1 MNNKEH
7 FNDKPL
13 KDALAKYEADLK
25 AGSHCGFADWLN
37 TAFVDLAKGAFVR
50 GRFYPYDETAAKIAK
65 MESRKVTGYLLEWQ
79 NEKGEWYGSEF
90 QPEKGTDS
98 NLWCN
103 DFMKDA
109 TDDWYENEVG
119 IGFFKELPTAWFN
132 DSCDWDYRL
141 GVDFDSRTTPEKNP
155 KEDGVWEG
163 LTKGGCAEEGDPW
176 RVRKITI
183 NGTLSDKVRAF
194 LRRNPDVRFDYA
206 DAE

>member
-37 TAFVDLAKGAFVR
+37 TAFVDLTKGAFVR

-90 QPEKGTDS
+90 EPVNGGAEGNRHSLGD
-98 NLWCN
+98 
-103 DFMKDA
+103 
-109 TDDWYENEVG
+109 EVSDEWLSDEVML
-119 IGFFKELPTAWFN
+119 GFFKELPETWFG

-163 LTKGGCAEEGDPW
+163 LTKGGCAEEGAPW

-183 NGTLSDKVRAF
+183 NGTLSDKARAF